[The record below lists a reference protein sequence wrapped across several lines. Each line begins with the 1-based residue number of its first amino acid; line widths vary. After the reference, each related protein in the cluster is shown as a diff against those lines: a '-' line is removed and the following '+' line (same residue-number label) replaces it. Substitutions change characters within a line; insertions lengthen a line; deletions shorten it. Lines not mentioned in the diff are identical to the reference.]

1 MAEMLEGKVALVT
14 GGGRGL
20 GRAHAI
26 ALARAGVAVVV
37 NDYGGSLYGE
47 AGDDGPAAETVADIK
62 RAGGRSIA
70 NRGSVSDWASAERMI
85 AETLTAFGR
94 LDILV
99 NNAGISR
106 PARIDSLIEEDV
118 DLLIGVH
125 LKGTLATSHFA
136 AAYWAAE
143 GPASGRAI
151 INTSS
156 ASGLHP
162 NLDGT
167 VYAAVKAATAAL
179 TQGHANELA
188 ALGVRVN
195 AISPCARTRMV
206 EASPTVLSLMPKGD
220 VFDRH
225 DPDHVSPLVVY
236 LASDQCRFTGRV
248 FGIEGP
254 DIGLYTPWSVDQQ
267 ISRDGG
273 WTPEAI
279 AAAMEDLPQQSD
291 VRAFFPGGTTAFR
304 APPGRSLR
312 ALGAV

>member
-1 MAEMLEGKVALVT
+1 MGKMLEGKVALVT
-14 GGGRGL
+14 GAGRGL
-20 GRAHAI
+20 GRAHAL
-26 ALARAGVAVVV
+26 ALARAGAAVIV
-37 NDYGGSLYGE
+37 NDYGGSLYGV
-47 AGDDGPAAETVADIK
+47 AGDDEPAAETVAAILY
-62 RAGGRSIA
+62 AGGQAVA
-70 NRGSVSDWASAERMI
+70 NQGSVSSWPDAERMVADAI
-85 AETLTAFGR
+85 TTFGR

-106 PARIDSLIEEDV
+106 PAKIDSLSEQDV

-125 LKGTLATSHFA
+125 LKGSLATSHFA
-136 AAYWAAE
+136 AAHWAAQ
-143 GPASGRAI
+143 GPAAGRAI

-206 EASPTVLSLMPKGD
+206 EASPTVLSLMPKTD
-220 VFDRH
+220 LFDRH

-248 FGIEGP
+248 FGVEGP
-254 DIGLYTPWSVDQQ
+254 DIGLYTPWSVEHQ
-267 ISRDGG
+267 IGRDGG

-279 AAAMEDLPQQSD
+279 AIALEDLPLQSN

-304 APPGRSLR
+304 APPGRSLKS
-312 ALGAV
+312 LHDV